1 MPGLHLLPP
10 VPRYLTVYVNWACN
24 LTCRECWMYGDSSS
38 ESTWLEEVKRDQIS
52 VEMWNAIV
60 DELAAN
66 TTPNEAP
73 PTVSI
78 MGGEPLMHPKIVDL
92 VREAK
97 QRLPDGWLD
106 LDTNGTLLPRVVD
119 GLVDAGLDAVYV
131 SLDGPTPEINN
142 PIRGRKSY
150 ERAIAG
156 IAALQKASGNGSP
169 RIAINFVLTG
179 MNYRS
184 LPEMVRLTERLG
196 LPQLTVGL
204 ASYFTR
210 EEGTRARRAFEPV
223 TGQPFMSWAGYCNE
237 HQHAGLDP
245 AELEDIL
252 NEAQRTSSAVEVLI
266 TPTRYSNAQ
275 KSGFF
280 SDQWPKTVRETTC
293 TKLWAQAT
301 VLPNGQVISCTT
313 FADTVMGSVR
323 ESSLSE
329 VWRGNKYSRM
339 RALIRKGLTPI
350 CYRCCELNMD
360 IEIDPELYALDAP
373 TDAATIVG
381 SK

>member
-52 VEMWNAIV
+52 VEMWNAIL

-223 TGQPFMSWAGYCNE
+223 TGQPSTTSADCCARSCNRAAPTSTCAWASRRCF
-237 HQHAGLDP
+237 A
-245 AELEDIL
+245 
-252 NEAQRTSSAVEVLI
+252 RTAKSSAR
-266 TPTRYSNAQ
+266 T
-275 KSGFF
+275 
-280 SDQWPKTVRETTC
+280 
-293 TKLWAQAT
+293 
-301 VLPNGQVISCTT
+301 
-313 FADTVMGSVR
+313 
-323 ESSLSE
+323 
-329 VWRGNKYSRM
+329 
-339 RALIRKGLTPI
+339 
-350 CYRCCELNMD
+350 
-360 IEIDPELYALDAP
+360 AP
-373 TDAATIVG
+373 G
-381 SK
+381 